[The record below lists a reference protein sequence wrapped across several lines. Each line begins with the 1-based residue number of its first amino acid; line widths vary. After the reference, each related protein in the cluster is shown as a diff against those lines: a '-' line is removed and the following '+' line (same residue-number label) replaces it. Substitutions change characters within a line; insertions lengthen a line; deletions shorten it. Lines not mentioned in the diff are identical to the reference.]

1 MRGNGLTWM
10 TWSFFRPLGWCP
22 FHLLYVEKE
31 DLVLP
36 ILPVCR
42 LHHKKHV
49 AGENFLRFSSHQTWC
64 EKTNRSA
71 NLGPHHGKPF
81 HRNVTQFRRIRS
93 WEVKSTETW
102 KPWGL
107 RKSELLVQR
116 FIVSVDESKN
126 AWTLWIT
133 FKMKKPICST
143 LSLSSF
149 SKLSKVFSLHRHGL
163 KKDWDQTQ
171 TQNWS

>member
-1 MRGNGLTWM
+1 MHGSLRGEVSRKRILWHYP
-10 TWSFFRPLGWCP
+10 SFLQPYKL
-22 FHLLYVEKE
+22 
-31 DLVLP
+31 
-36 ILPVCR
+36 
-42 LHHKKHV
+42 
-49 AGENFLRFSSHQTWC
+49 LRFS
-64 EKTNRSA
+64 RSPTKWGEMDWREWRDHFSGHWA
-71 NLGPHHGKPF
+71 GVHSIFSMSKRKILYFPSC
-81 HRNVTQFRRIRS
+81 QFAGGS